1 MAKRAEQI
9 ENGDLKKMVSPKQR
23 KILKK
28 TKHKKLRK
36 VKIDEVPLNNKYDG
50 WAV

>member
-1 MAKRAEQI
+1 MANNAEQI
-9 ENGDLKKMVSPKQR
+9 EKGSLRRMVSQKQK

-36 VKIDEVPLNNKYDG
+36 VKIDEVPSDNKYDG
-50 WAV
+50 WII

>member
-9 ENGDLKKMVSPKQR
+9 ENGGLKKMVSSEQR

-28 TKHKKLRK
+28 SKRKKMRN
-36 VKIDEVPLNNKYDG
+36 VKKDEIPKDNKYDG